1 MDDQG
6 RRTINLQ
13 DNADDIRNLL
23 VVLYSSVY
31 NPQPFSTTALMSTSK
46 LATKY
51 ARPILR
57 EFAID
62 ELKKHML
69 EPIDRLVLSRDC
81 SVMGWMS
88 KAIDDLC
95 WRELPITVA
104 EAGPEPTVPST
115 GVSHYPETTFGE
127 SPRSPTPARNA
138 TPVNPFKFPLNGLSN
153 DSTKSGPN
161 PFLLGFGRFGS
172 RPLPFRL
179 ESQPLGPSPF

>member
-1 MDDQG
+1 MHDQG

-31 NPQPFSTTALMSTSK
+31 NPQPFSTTVLMSTAE

-51 ARPILR
+51 AHPILR

-69 EPIDRLVLSRDC
+69 EPIDRFVLSRDC
-81 SVMGWMS
+81 GVMGWMS

-95 WRELPITVA
+95 WREVPITVA
-104 EAGPEPTVPST
+104 EAQILGPEKFVEVAARREAVKFDRGSHSGSST
-115 GVSHYPETTFGE
+115 EQTM
-127 SPRSPTPARNA
+127 
-138 TPVNPFKFPLNGLSN
+138 
-153 DSTKSGPN
+153 
-161 PFLLGFGRFGS
+161 
-172 RPLPFRL
+172 
-179 ESQPLGPSPF
+179 Q